1 MRPGSPPAP
10 TAEGT
15 SALAQRL
22 ARQFRSLILWSKKRR
37 TVDDA
42 LFARAVEVLCAKA
55 VVDMVGLLDYYSLIS
70 PTISVFR
77 IPPMGCIPELSD
89 E

>member
-1 MRPGSPPAP
+1 M
-10 TAEGT
+10 
-15 SALAQRL
+15 
-22 ARQFRSLILWSKKRR
+22 
-37 TVDDA
+37 DDA